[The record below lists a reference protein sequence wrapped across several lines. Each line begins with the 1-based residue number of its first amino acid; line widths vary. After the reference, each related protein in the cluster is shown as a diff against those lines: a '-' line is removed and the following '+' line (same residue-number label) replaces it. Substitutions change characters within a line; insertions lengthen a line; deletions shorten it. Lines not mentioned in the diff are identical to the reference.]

1 MIRYA
6 LRDVNTMNLQE
17 HHQIQKGEKTMSTY
31 IIHREFSNKQSADSA
46 VSRAIRNHLKTSQQR
61 ESQ

>member
-1 MIRYA
+1 
-6 LRDVNTMNLQE
+6 MN
-17 HHQIQKGEKTMSTY
+17 IY

-46 VSRAIRNHLKTSQQR
+46 VSRAIRNHLKTNQQR

>member
-1 MIRYA
+1 
-6 LRDVNTMNLQE
+6 MN
-17 HHQIQKGEKTMSTY
+17 IY
-31 IIHREFSNKQSADSA
+31 IIHRKFSDKQSADSA